1 MPTAVL
7 FACSHNS
14 IRSPM
19 AEGLLKYLMGHRIF
33 VDSLGVRPEAIDP
46 FCVAAMD
53 EIGID
58 LSKHR
63 PKGFDDL
70 MDTSF
75 DLVIS
80 MSPEAHHKA
89 LELTRTMALEA
100 EYWPTLDPSMASGS
114 REQVMDAYRNVRDS
128 LLQRIKVRFSTPAA
142 PVV

>member
-1 MPTAVL
+1 
-7 FACSHNS
+7 
-14 IRSPM
+14 M
-19 AEGLLKYLMGHRIF
+19 AESLLKHLMGHRIF
-33 VDSLGVRPEAIDP
+33 VDSIGVRPEEIDP
-46 FCVAAMD
+46 FSVAVMD

-75 DLVIS
+75 DLVVS
-80 MSPEAHHKA
+80 LSPEAHHKA

-100 EYWPTLDPSMASGS
+100 EYWPTLDPSITSGS
-114 REQVMDAYRNVRDS
+114 REQVMDAYRGVRDA
-128 LLQRIKVRFSTPAA
+128 LLERIKLRFSAPAA